1 MVQLE
6 SLCSL
11 KAQVAEQDGRFYTLQ
26 RLHESL
32 RREIVDW
39 HPSFPLPD
47 PPANA
52 TTMFLDQSISMDG
65 AHTPTPEDA
74 SAIEGLVFED
84 NVVHPKDPHTSG
96 EHVDPGNPGN
106 LVPEY
111 DSADDMDVE
120 VKVEE
125 VKVEP
130 SSEETDMDINA

>member
-1 MVQLE
+1 MY
-6 SLCSL
+6 S
-11 KAQVAEQDGRFYTLQ
+11 FYTT
-26 RLHESL
+26 
-32 RREIVDW
+32 
-39 HPSFPLPD
+39 HPKFK
-47 PPANA
+47 
-52 TTMFLDQSISMDG
+52 
-65 AHTPTPEDA
+65 DA

-84 NVVHPKDPHTSG
+84 NVVHPEDPHTSG

-130 SSEETDMDINA
+130 SSEETAMAT